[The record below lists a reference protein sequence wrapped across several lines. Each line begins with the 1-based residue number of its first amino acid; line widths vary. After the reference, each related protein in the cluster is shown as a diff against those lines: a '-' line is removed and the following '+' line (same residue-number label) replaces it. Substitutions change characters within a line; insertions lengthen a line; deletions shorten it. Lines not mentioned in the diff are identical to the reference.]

1 VKSSTLQSE
10 HRYFSVIAVLI
21 AMTVLAGFVPF
32 YSIRLLRHD
41 PNLTPLV
48 HMHGLVM
55 SAWIALFLTQ
65 TFLIA
70 KRRIE
75 LHRRLGLAG
84 AAIATLVLAA
94 GIPTLIRGAARQSH
108 DVHSTRFLWMLVA
121 FDGVALVLFAG
132 LFCAEIVFRGRPDY
146 HKRLMLLA
154 TLSCWGRRLD
164 ELPHS
169 RMGFEATA
177 TSACWLCAQGWLLP
191 ALL

>member
-1 VKSSTLQSE
+1 
-10 HRYFSVIAVLI
+10 
-21 AMTVLAGFVPF
+21 
-32 YSIRLLRHD
+32 LRHD